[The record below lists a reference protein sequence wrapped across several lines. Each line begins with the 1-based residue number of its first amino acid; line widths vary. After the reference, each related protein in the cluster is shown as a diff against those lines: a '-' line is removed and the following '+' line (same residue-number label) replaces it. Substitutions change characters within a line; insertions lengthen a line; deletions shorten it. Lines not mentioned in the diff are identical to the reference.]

1 VGIFWDVSGA
11 LIIAGASLEEAQRR
25 GRFAHFPVTAE
36 KMWRNYQ
43 HIGALPAEMDYYEP
57 PGGRVVCDKV
67 TRQFHLY
74 ADQCILKNHDLMKK
88 IRKNLHLPLSIGGES
103 DADYRCSACLGVTTS
118 FSFYF
123 QGSELILKG
132 GGEMGRQQDA
142 Q

>member
-1 VGIFWDVSGA
+1 MGGA

-25 GRFAHFPVTAE
+25 GRFAHFRVSAE

-43 HIGALPAEMDYYEP
+43 HIGAVPAEMDYYEL
-57 PGGRVVCDKV
+57 PGGRVVCGRV

-74 ADQCILKNHDLMKK
+74 AHRCILENDDLMNQ
-88 IRKNLHLPLSIGGES
+88 IRKNLHLPLSIGGEP
-103 DADYRCSACLGVTTS
+103 DADYRCSACLGATA
-118 FSFYF
+118 SFYLVKHF
-123 QGSELILKG
+123 QASERILKG